1 MGYSLPED
9 WKKLSEHLRTI
20 GKIKLFILNWYDII
34 ITKVARSERRD
45 IDDGIAI
52 IKHEKLD
59 FEKLKQRYYLY
70 AETAIISDYDY
81 KFQHFELKWHQK

>member
-1 MGYSLPED
+1 MFE
-9 WKKLSEHLRTI
+9 
-20 GKIKLFILNWYDII
+20 IKLFILNWYDII
-34 ITKVARSERRD
+34 ITKIARSERRD
-45 IDDGIAI
+45 IEDGIAI

-81 KFQHFELKWHQK
+81 KFQHFEMKWRQR